1 MDEYLWRLVGI
12 EHQEWMGIAMGES
25 EGVGIRLRRM
35 RAIKVFKVSQGW
47 GVGWGDVGEFEAQ
60 DMEQWW
66 MSKP

>member
-47 GVGWGDVGEFEAQ
+47 GVGWGEVGGV
-60 DMEQWW
+60 
-66 MSKP
+66 